1 MQALQQI
8 SWLPVLVSTVAVF
21 VLGALWY
28 TTLFSKPWVA
38 ARGYTTE
45 QMAEMK
51 KQGMAKALV
60 WNFLANLVTCAAF
73 SILVSYLNLHAAMQ
87 GAKLGVLV
95 GDRVRGDDPARP
107 QPLFDR
113 EDFRVHDRRGLPAR
127 LVRRHGVHS
136 RRLETLSEAQG
147 KSFPAYPVSST

>member
-60 WNFLANLVTCAAF
+60 WNFLANFVTCAAF

-95 GDRVRGDDPARP
+95 GIGFAATILLVHNLYSIVKISGFMIDAAYQLVSFVVMGCILAGWRP
-107 QPLFDR
+107 
-113 EDFRVHDRRGLPAR
+113 
-127 LVRRHGVHS
+127 
-136 RRLETLSEAQG
+136 
-147 KSFPAYPVSST
+147 